1 MAYKTSFSTKGLWT
15 PSFQT
20 TYPVQGM
27 TGFTVTP
34 SYSPTASR
42 DTNIFGER
50 WVLSFWFKIEGKL
63 RYVNDYTSY
72 QGVPISYSQ
81 RLVCRIAG
89 GHIYDRS
96 GIVAGTNWVNSDL
109 NIQFLSADPNN
120 TSNILITYQ
129 PTFQAGKITESIGPF
144 DENKWYNLTIAYNVT
159 YQNQNNRFV
168 TRIADQFGNFTVK
181 SKAVVYG
188 TSSSSKG
195 YRTLA
200 VDQVQWG
207 QLIQTLPGDNGVDY
221 QDIITR
227 PNFGNNIT
235 AHWDRIFL
243 DTYSLSDN
251 IVFENFF
258 NSPNNAQNLVVPTTS
273 FAPLMGSAFGDV
285 YPLNNNPP
293 AYYLFKEGADFVD
306 NTNLQGADLTVTNN
320 NGTVVFTEEP
330 RTGSIFGS
338 SSVSSTFACQSTF
351 TRLRSI
357 SASLLARTTMI
368 PASGSTILGQASLQ
382 SDFDDQAEYID
393 SSYFDGEY
401 IGTGWDADVLF
412 GGAAK
417 LESQFTLDANASI
430 IQGAESSMEMVNI
443 AFAVPGIVFDTEA
456 ESESAFDSEIIAGYV
471 QSIDLALESLTT
483 AEFSSGILIA
493 SNSASFTANV
503 QDNILGSMIYDIGI
517 QYALDWVDVDDDY
530 VQPYYYLGLDAD
542 FDLYGLPIVVK
553 QMQASV
559 SAEFNLEAVTGFLKQ
574 IDSEISASTSVDN
587 ITGVIIGSTSFQ
599 TESVFSSL
607 MSGGRV
613 YNIDD
618 TLAFDFTANFQ
629 GRRLVQTTFEP
640 MEVDTAVNSVIDLFS
655 GAQSYLSIETAL
667 LGTGGYFL
675 GLPIQAF
682 SSNFV
687 LPPVLSRIINVDEY
701 YIELVLPETRLLFI
715 PIEPRTVPAQSE
727 TRQIRIHEEPTTMT
741 VNEETRIIK
750 PEVGE
755 SYLVGQ
761 RTRRVAA

>member
-1 MAYKTSFSTKGLWT
+1 
-15 PSFQT
+15 
-20 TYPVQGM
+20 M

-63 RYVNDYTSY
+63 RYVNDYTTY

-96 GIVAGTNWVNSDL
+96 GVVAGTNWVNSDL
-109 NIQFLSADPNN
+109 NIQFLSSDPNN
-120 TSNILITYQ
+120 TSNIRITYQ

-159 YQNQNNRFV
+159 YQSQNNRFV
-168 TRIADQFGNFTVK
+168 TRLADQFGNFTVK
-181 SKAVVYG
+181 SKAVTYG
-188 TSSSSKG
+188 TSTSSKG

-200 VDQVQWG
+200 VDEVQWG
-207 QLIQTLPGDNGVDY
+207 QLFQTLPGDDGIDY

-243 DTYSLSDN
+243 DTYTLNDN

-258 NSPNNAQNLVVPTTS
+258 NSANNAQNLVVPTTS

-293 AYYLFKEGADFVD
+293 AYYLFKEGAEIGD

-330 RTGSIFGS
+330 RTGSIFGA
-338 SSVSSTFACQSTF
+338 SSVSSTFSCQSTF
-351 TRLRSI
+351 RRLRSI
-357 SASLLARTTMI
+357 SASVQCRTTMI

-382 SDFDDQAEYID
+382 SEFDDLAEYID
-393 SSYFDGEY
+393 NSYFDGEY

-412 GGAAK
+412 GGAAQ
-417 LESQFTLDANASI
+417 LQSQFTLDASPSIVVNA
-430 IQGAESSMEMVNI
+430 QSSLEVTNI
-443 AFAVPGIVFDTEA
+443 AFAVPGIVFDSIT
-456 ESESAFDSEIIAGYV
+456 ESESTFDSQIVAGYL
-471 QSIDLALESLTT
+471 QLADIVAESTT
-483 AEFSSGILIA
+483 FAEFSSGILMA
-493 SNSASFTANV
+493 NNSASFTANV
-503 QDNILGSMIYDIGI
+503 QDNISGSMIYDIGI

-530 VQPYYYLGLDAD
+530 VQPYYYLGLDSD

-559 SAEFNLEAVTGFLKQ
+559 SAEFNLDAVAGFLKQ
-574 IDSEISASTSVDN
+574 IDSQISASTNVDN

-607 MSGGRV
+607 MSGGRIFA
-613 YNIDD
+613 IDD
-618 TLAFDFTANFQ
+618 ALFSDFTANFQ
-629 GRRLVQTTFEP
+629 GNRLIQTTFEP
-640 MEVDTAVNSVIDLFS
+640 MEADTAVNSVIDLFS

-675 GLPIQAF
+675 GLPLQAY
-682 SSNFV
+682 SSQFV
-687 LPPVLSRIINVDEY
+687 MPSVLARIINVDEY

-715 PIEPRTVPAQSE
+715 PIEPRTVEAQSE

-761 RTRRVAA
+761 RTRRVSA